1 MYYVVMDLLSPLV
14 LFSSPDFD
22 SQVEKMLEFHSNV
35 MEKAKTNISNA
46 QQKQKDHYDKRHAGT
61 SSIAI
66 GSIVLLANEAR
77 KGGKQDPL
85 WLGPYIVE
93 DLSDKGVCKLRNRET
108 GNTLQK
114 QYNVSL
120 LTLFKEKPGSSDK
133 KRPLDQKSSKVSV
146 YG

>member
-1 MYYVVMDLLSPLV
+1 
-14 LFSSPDFD
+14 
-22 SQVEKMLEFHSNV
+22 MLEFHSNV
-35 MEKAKTNISNA
+35 MEKA
-46 QQKQKDHYDKRHAGT
+46 KDHYDKRHAGT

-66 GSIVLLANEAR
+66 GSIVLLANARNKAR